1 MAFGW
6 HLVVHRYAN
15 KDTRSKHLYYLN
27 LRGILPIKLNI
38 TDTNTYWVRYSIQ
51 DFKHQ
56 NFMITDIPYHT
67 RPLIIPQ
74 ILCRF
79 HKEEGALPLLL
90 KVKYFMKF
98 VSMNKL
104 VMFTQNSVLSSPEL
118 TRTDCL
124 TRRKII
130 YEKKHRS
137 YNKSTRSSWAVTIFN
152 IFKQYGFNN
161 SHYSAVMQ
169 FLLYQDWGRI
179 SVYRVSEFN
188 SSCVKLKLSMPTNIN
203 M

>member
-1 MAFGW
+1 MAFGG

-15 KDTRSKHLYYLN
+15 RDTRSKHLYFLN

-38 TDTNTYWVRYSIQ
+38 TDTNTYWVRYSIK

-79 HKEEGALPLLL
+79 QKEEGALPLLL
-90 KVKYFMKF
+90 KVIYFIKF

-104 VMFTQNSVLSSPEL
+104 VMFTLNSVLSSPEYA
-118 TRTDCL
+118 RTDCL

-130 YEKKHRS
+130 YEK
-137 YNKSTRSSWAVTIFN
+137 STDPTIS
-152 IFKQYGFNN
+152 QPGA
-161 SHYSAVMQ
+161 H
-169 FLLYQDWGRI
+169 
-179 SVYRVSEFN
+179 E
-188 SSCVKLKLSMPTNIN
+188 LKLFFKLLSNKDLIILIIQRWCSFSCTTTEVVSPCTVSPSSIVAVSS
-203 M
+203 